1 MLTKSSLPLAIP
13 NNGSTYF
20 HKLSW
25 CKIITTQLAD
35 YTERR
40 REGTTYQTQYARI
53 YILHKSDEP

>member
-20 HKLSW
+20 HKLSG
-25 CKIITTQLAD
+25 CKIITAQLAG

-40 REGTTYQTQYARI
+40 QEGTTYQAQYVRI
-53 YILHKSDEP
+53 YILHKSNRP